1 MARRRSSKCKCL
13 PSGDAA
19 QRLIAAP
26 SPETLA
32 VAAGTMA
39 LRGILVAAGLYVA
52 GARGMQLVGYT
63 AGATVAIEA
72 GVVAWAAWK
81 SR

>member
-1 MARRRSSKCKCL
+1 MARRSSRCKCL

-19 QRLIAAP
+19 QRLIASP

-39 LRGILVAAGLYVA
+39 LRGVLVAAGLYVA
-52 GARGMQLVGYT
+52 GARGAQLLTYT

-72 GVVAWAAWK
+72 GVITWAAW
-81 SR
+81 RER